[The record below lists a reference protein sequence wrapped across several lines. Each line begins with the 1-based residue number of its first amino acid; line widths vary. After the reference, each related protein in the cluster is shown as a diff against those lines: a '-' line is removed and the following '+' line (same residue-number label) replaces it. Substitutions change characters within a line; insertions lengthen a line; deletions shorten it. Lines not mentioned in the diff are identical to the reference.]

1 MINVRGEGISKIDL
15 NKLNDI
21 QYDVLRE
28 IGNIGAG
35 NATTALSQMLNQKM
49 DMSVPKVALVPFNE
63 ISDVMGSEDQTVV
76 GIMLGFE
83 GDVEGMMMFLFD
95 TKSAHHLVNTLM
107 MRDKE
112 DGVEE
117 GAEFSDMDMSALNE
131 IGNIVSGSYLTAI
144 SKLTNL
150 KMISTVPEMT
160 IDMIG
165 ALLSVPASEFGKY
178 GDKLLLI
185 QSQFGELDF
194 VNGYFLMI
202 PELNSYDKLLES
214 LGV

>member
-1 MINVRGEGISKIDL
+1 MINVRGEGMSKIDF
-15 NKLNDI
+15 NQLNDI